1 MLDHGQLG
9 PPTPALTTPA
19 GSRRPSTTQPGFRPL
34 VNQPR
39 SRPSSLSDS
48 HPRQPSLLSFS
59 GHPESL
65 STSALETEDDEVV
78 GTAPKLKPS
87 PPSARRVSS
96 GSDRPAIDPFTHL
109 PRALRDSLSALTTE
123 DDSEERKTASPHPE
137 GPSQSGTTHKSGT
150 IPSNISIKALIGRR
164 SLDAVASSPG
174 EHNGASSEPASSE
187 PSPDKVSE
195 PSPAPTGHPSASTQY
210 ASASDLA
217 AQLYANPKLA
227 ALRSPMNMTPTGTN
241 PVQPAPKSMPV
252 TPPILAN
259 PKCSG
264 YFVEPVRLEKS
275 PAM

>member
-48 HPRQPSLLSFS
+48 HPRQHSLLSFS

-150 IPSNISIKALIGRR
+150 IPSNTSIKAVIRR
-164 SLDAVASSPG
+164 PSDVVVSSPG
-174 EHNGASSEPASSE
+174 EHNGASSEP
-187 PSPDKVSE
+187 SPDNVSE
-195 PSPAPTGHPSASTQY
+195 PPPAPIAHPPALTQY

-241 PVQPAPKSMPV
+241 PVQPARKSMPIS
-252 TPPILAN
+252 PPILAN

-264 YFVEPVRLEKS
+264 YFIKPVRLEN
-275 PAM
+275 PPPCR